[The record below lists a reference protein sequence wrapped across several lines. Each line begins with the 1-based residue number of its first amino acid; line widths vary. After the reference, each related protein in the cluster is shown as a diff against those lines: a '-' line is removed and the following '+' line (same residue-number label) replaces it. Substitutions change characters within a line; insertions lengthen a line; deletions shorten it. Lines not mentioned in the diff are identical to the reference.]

1 MNAIPSRYRNLI
13 APLIDAARGFV
24 ENGESLAP
32 FAFVANLSGGGAFP
46 VMLATGSEEEKDN
59 SARAV
64 KQLAEQHQADFIF
77 TIMEAWSLPPEHI
90 DQFDAIIARYGSIGK
105 SPFRLDVVSLAL
117 ETRHGIW
124 VAQVPLEPLP
134 SADGGRRTFGQPQ
147 FQYFTSAEGRFADLL
162 PVKDDG
168 IGPTGT
174 LH

>member
-1 MNAIPSRYRNLI
+1 MNAIPSSYRNLI
-13 APLIDAARGFV
+13 DPLIDAARGFV
-24 ENGESLAP
+24 EDGETLAP

-64 KQLAEQHQADFIF
+64 KQLAELHQADFVF
-77 TIMEAWSLPPEHI
+77 TIMEAWSLPPERI
-90 DQFDAIIARYGSIGK
+90 DEFDAIIDHYGSIGE
-105 SPFRLDVVSLAL
+105 SPYRLDVVSLAL

-124 VAQVPLEPLP
+124 VAQVPIEPLG
-134 SADGGRRTFGQPQ
+134 AANGGRTFGQPQ
-147 FQYFTSAEGRFADLL
+147 FLHFASAEGRFAELL

-168 IGPTGT
+168 IGPSGT